1 MEFIRVLFRSL
12 TTARKASSS
21 RIYSVALRRKG
32 LAILAVPVPAPE
44 KGTHGRP
51 FLALRLGP
59 EERNAVIGRVMLEDE
74 RQRAFGIAPLHVC
87 LIGLVAML
95 LKTDIEVV
103 VVIFV
108 AEGEHRA
115 VGVGPPARGRRK
127 EQSLADRSEE
137 HTSELQ
143 S

>member
-1 MEFIRVLFRSL
+1 MVLPLPGAPRMRTGRLKRSSRRGCRVRKVVSGCGL
-12 TTARKASSS
+12 TTARKAASS

-87 LIGLVAML
+87 L
-95 LKTDIEVV
+95 
-103 VVIFV
+103 
-108 AEGEHRA
+108 
-115 VGVGPPARGRRK
+115 
-127 EQSLADRSEE
+127 RSEE

-143 S
+143 SL